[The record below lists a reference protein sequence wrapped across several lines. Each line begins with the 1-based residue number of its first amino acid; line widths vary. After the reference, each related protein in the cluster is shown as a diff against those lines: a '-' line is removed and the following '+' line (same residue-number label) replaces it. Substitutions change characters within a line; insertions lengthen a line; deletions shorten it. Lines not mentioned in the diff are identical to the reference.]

1 MATVAA
7 DVEGQAVRPTSAK
20 LTLLP
25 LIALIIGSMIGGGV
39 FNLPSDMSK
48 AAAPG
53 AIIIGWLITGI
64 GMLML
69 AFVYQSLATRK
80 PDLNAGP
87 YAYAKAGFGDFVG
100 FNAAWGY
107 WLSAFLGNVA
117 YSVAIFSALSYFV
130 PAFAGGMDQADDGDP
145 YNLYG
150 KLGWYGTLNAL
161 GNTGFGIDF
170 TRGNDVSAP
179 GDTGYSV
186 GGAVV
191 QTIDGYGT
199 ELYSQVRWYTLDR
212 DDAPSVDDILVGM
225 VGSRVKF

>member
-1 MATVAA
+1 MITVTA
-7 DVEGQAVRPTSAK
+7 DAEGQAVRPTSAK

-25 LIALIIGSMIGGGV
+25 LTALVVGSMIGGGV

-53 AIIIGWLITGI
+53 AIIIGWLITGV

-100 FNAAWGY
+100 FNAAWDY

-117 YSVAIFSALSYFV
+117 YAVAIFSALSFFV
-130 PAFAGGMDQADDGDP
+130 PAFGG
-145 YNLYG
+145 
-150 KLGWYGTLNAL
+150 
-161 GNTGFGIDF
+161 GNNVLSIVCASAFLWAIHFLVLRGVKEAAFINVVTT
-170 TRGNDVSAP
+170 TRP
-179 GDTGYSV
+179 TCWP
-186 GGAVV
+186 
-191 QTIDGYGT
+191 T
-199 ELYSQVRWYTLDR
+199 
-212 DDAPSVDDILVGM
+212 
-225 VGSRVKF
+225 